1 MLVYYQEM
9 GGDFLQRAAQGLL
22 VALTLAAAAHAQST
36 TGRILGTITDDSGRA
51 LAGVT
56 VRVISPAMIGGE
68 LSATTGDGGGFQFLG
83 LFPGNYTLTSELAGF
98 VSQERQEIGVAPGGA
113 ASVLVTMARS
123 TFASEI
129 EVVAETPM
137 VDPTQVTTEQIF
149 DLQYLQGSAIGS
161 FNRAYQ
167 AILRQAPGVV
177 GGDNPNV
184 FGSTLSDNAIFIDG
198 QDTTDPVT
206 ATWGTLFNFDSIAA
220 VEVQTS
226 GFEAEHG
233 RAIGGIVNLVTR
245 SGGNRFSGSL
255 DLRYRAQ
262 AFQESGE
269 HYDSS
274 ELDSS
279 RRDLSATFGGP
290 LARDRLWFFAAWEE
304 VSLRATPS
312 GSPTTLD
319 YQGTNFNL
327 KLSWQASPG
336 WRAVARIAGSPA
348 ETANDN
354 ASRFVMPE
362 AGSAVR
368 QGTDLYSLEV
378 DGVLAD
384 ALLWSLNAGASRSK
398 LDQYPLSGDLATPSH
413 LNVSSGLLTA
423 NFDSQQYSRRN
434 RRELASD
441 LSWFVDAAGAHE
453 LKLGVQ
459 LADTGFTAATCS
471 TGTTGGAC
479 SAGSIGYA
487 YWDIDLPDRGDDLP
501 YALLERATAGSQ
513 DYDGRLW
520 TVFLQDAW
528 QALPGLILKLGLRSD
543 WVTYENNL
551 GLEVADLDR
560 LQPRLGAAWD
570 IGGDAKNVLRVSWG
584 RFMSPSSLT
593 LPTVLREREEYLAPW
608 VACSTAAWLAYR
620 VESREE
626 CADLAA
632 DFGWMFRT
640 DDPDGTEPWGWL
652 LPPSQ
657 ITGISTTQFDPG
669 LESPFADTLSLSFE
683 REIARRAA
691 LELTVIDKRTRS
703 LFEDTC
709 EGNVPEPTEGA
720 SCGAYYLANLE
731 GLERDYRALILSLQ
745 SRTLSWLTLLTSYT
759 YSTSRG
765 NLDYSQGNGPD
776 FDVYPYHWVN
786 RYGFLSDHR
795 RHRFKLNGYLSLAGD
810 WAIAFDGFWSSAF
823 RWQPQ
828 ADRSDDPGLPIG
840 AVYVE
845 PRGSREGFTEH
856 NLNLQLSKGFT
867 VKGLRLVAIA
877 SVLNVFSSE
886 YGTQV
891 CSDVGG
897 CGGFALGEAIDWSLP
912 RRYELGFRAEF

>member
-1 MLVYYQEM
+1 M
-9 GGDFLQRAAQGLL
+9 GGSFFQRASQGLL
-22 VALTLAAAAHAQST
+22 MAFVLAAVAHAQST
-36 TGRILGTITDDSGRA
+36 TGRILGAVTDDSGRA

-56 VRVISPAMIGGE
+56 VRVMSPAMIGGE
-68 LSATTGDGGGFQFLG
+68 LSGTTGDGGSFQFLG
-83 LFPGNYTLTSELAGF
+83 LFPGTYTLKAELAGF

-113 ASVLVTMARS
+113 AAVLVTMPRS

-137 VDPTQVTTEQIF
+137 VDPTQINTEQIF
-149 DLQYLQGSAIGS
+149 DSEYLQGSAIGS

-184 FGSTLSDNAIFIDG
+184 FGSTLSDNAIYIDG

-255 DLRYRAQ
+255 DLRYQ
-262 AFQESGE
+262 GEAFQESGDR
-269 HYDSS
+269 YDAN

-279 RRDLSATFGGP
+279 RRDLSATLGGP
-290 LARDRLWFFAAWEE
+290 LARDRLWFFAAVEE

-319 YQGTNFNL
+319 YGGTNFNL
-327 KLSWQASPG
+327 KLSWQAAPG

-378 DGVLAD
+378 DGVLSD
-384 ALLWSLNAGASRSK
+384 ALLWSLNAGASRSV

-413 LNVSSGLLTA
+413 LNASTGILSR
-423 NFDSQQYSRRN
+423 NFDSQQYSNRDRN
-434 RRELASD
+434 DLATD
-441 LSWFVDAAGAHE
+441 LSWFIGAAGQHE

-459 LADTGFTAATCS
+459 IAATNFSAVACA

-479 SAGSIGYA
+479 APASVGYS
-487 YWDIDLPDRGDDLP
+487 YVDQDLVSVGADLP
-501 YALLERATAGSQ
+501 YILFERTTGGVQ

-528 QALPGLILKLGLRSD
+528 QALPGVVLKLGLRYDS
-543 WVTYENNL
+543 VAYENNT
-551 GLEVADLDR
+551 GIEVAELGR

-593 LPTVLREREEYLAPW
+593 LPTVLREREERLAQW
-608 VACSTAAWLAYR
+608 TSCTALGRAPAFG
-620 VESREE
+620 VGSREDCE
-626 CADLAA
+626 ALAA
-632 DFGWMFRT
+632 AFGWGFRT
-640 DDPDGTEPWGWL
+640 DDPDGAEPWGWL
-652 LPPSQ
+652 LPPGRV
-657 ITGISTTQFDPG
+657 IGGTSTRFDAG
-669 LESPFADTLSLSFE
+669 LESAHADTLSLSFE
-683 REIARRAA
+683 REVARRAS
-691 LELTVIDKRTRS
+691 LEISVIDKRTRS

-709 EGNVPEPTEGA
+709 IGNVPEPTEGA
-720 SCGAYYLANLE
+720 SCAGYYLENIP
-731 GLERDYRALILSLQ
+731 GLGRDYRGYILSLQ
-745 SRTLSWLTLLTSYT
+745 TRTLTWLTLLASYT
-759 YSTSRG
+759 YSSSRG
-765 NLDYSQGNGPD
+765 GLDYSQGNGPD
-776 FDVYPYHWVN
+776 FDVYPFHWVN

-795 RHRFKLNGYLSLAGD
+795 RHRLKLNGYLSLQGD
-810 WAIAFDGFWSSAF
+810 WTIAFDGAWSAAF

-828 ADRSDDPGLPIG
+828 ADFFDDPNLPQG
-840 AVYVE
+840 AVYLE
-845 PRGSREGFTEH
+845 PRGSREGFTES
-856 NLNLQLSKGFT
+856 NLNLQLSKGFN
-867 VKGLRLVAIA
+867 VGGLRLVAIG
-877 SVLNVFSSE
+877 SVLNAFSSE
-886 YGTQV
+886 HGTQV

-897 CGGFALGEAIDWSLP
+897 CGGFAMGEAIDWALP